1 VLGGSVQ
8 RIANRATH
16 LGSLGDGLLTMV
28 CGIHAEMF
36 ARGSGFAIPIDA
48 LEGFVCAEMTDSEAR
63 QSLQWVTYDRR
74 EGLRQAERDART
86 VQIKVQVEDVTD
98 RALPPGGHE

>member
-1 VLGGSVQ
+1 
-8 RIANRATH
+8 
-16 LGSLGDGLLTMV
+16 M
-28 CGIHAEMF
+28 
-36 ARGSGFAIPIDA
+36 
-48 LEGFVCAEMTDSEAR
+48 CAEMTDSEAR
-63 QSLQWVTYDRR
+63 QSLQWVTYGRR